1 MRTLNLL
8 KTIVLS
14 LALLTAAFQPVSA
27 QEQKGLLW
35 EISGKNLSKPAYLFG
50 TIHLY
55 DTSSYELP
63 QAPFDM
69 LDKVDKV
76 YFELD
81 FAKIDPS
88 EMMAAMFIPDT
99 TQYINKLLDA
109 ASLEKLRALSS
120 TSVTLNMLGDRLYAI
135 KPVLLIALIM
145 GNDGKAAS
153 VDLALYGAA
162 GKKKLPTGGLET
174 VKEEMDAINAIS
186 IPEQVKML
194 QQTLIRK
201 QPPAALLKNM
211 TAVYVKQ
218 DIERLLT
225 ELNDESPLD
234 VNFNEQLLV
243 KRNIVMA
250 ARIDSLLQHEHPLIA
265 VGAGHLGNKT
275 GLIMLLKEKGYTLK
289 NIPFN
294 IKKAHE

>member
-1 MRTLNLL
+1 MKTLNLL

-162 GKKKLPTGGLET
+162 GKKKLPAGGLET

-218 DIERLLT
+218 DIEHLLT